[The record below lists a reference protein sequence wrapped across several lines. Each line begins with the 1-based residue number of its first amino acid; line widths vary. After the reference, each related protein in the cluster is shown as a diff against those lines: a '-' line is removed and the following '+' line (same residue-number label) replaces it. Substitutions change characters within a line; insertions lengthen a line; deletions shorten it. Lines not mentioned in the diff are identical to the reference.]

1 MEISF
6 KTNKL
11 AKHCNSYQNAVKMWG
26 EPMAKKI
33 VQRLN
38 ELRAANDLSVISH
51 LPPPRLH
58 ELIGKRDDEY
68 AVDLVHPARLIF
80 KVDQS
85 PLPVLA
91 DGGVDR
97 SKVTSI
103 MIVEVEDY
111 HGKQKR

>member
-1 MEISF
+1 MDIVF
-6 KTNKL
+6 KTSKL
-11 AKHCNSYQNAVKMWG
+11 EKNCNNYQAAVRAWG
-26 EPMAKKI
+26 EPMARKL

-38 ELRAANDLSVISH
+38 EFRAADTLSVISH

-58 ELIGKRDDEY
+58 KLDGRRGDEY

-80 KVDQS
+80 RIHQEPI
-85 PLPVLA
+85 PLCL

>member
-1 MEISF
+1 MESSF

-33 VQRLN
+33 IQRLN

-58 ELIGKRDDEY
+58 ELIGTRDDEY

-85 PLPVLA
+85 SLPMLA

-97 SKVTSI
+97 SMITSI
-103 MIVEVEDY
+103 MILEVEDY

>member
-11 AKHCNSYQNAVKMWG
+11 AKYCNSYQNAVKMWG

-51 LPPPRLH
+51 LPPP
-58 ELIGKRDDEY
+58 
-68 AVDLVHPARLIF
+68 V
-80 KVDQS
+80 S
-85 PLPVLA
+85 M
-91 DGGVDR
+91 
-97 SKVTSI
+97 S
-103 MIVEVEDY
+103 
-111 HGKQKR
+111 